1 MYSSSNPPSRS
12 LHVGVVAVVNHVR
25 RSIHVGLRKIYKGIL
40 LVVLLLLN
48 ASPNRCGNDETRIVN
63 EDTRG
68 GGGEEED
75 VRRQQ
80 RMDSDDNEFGDDD
93 TSNQRRR
100 VRRCQP
106 RIYVSLASAMAALGG
121 VLFGYDTGNNKYAR
135 ISRYRRIHESIRV
148 TDTYRL

>member
-1 MYSSSNPPSRS
+1 M
-12 LHVGVVAVVNHVR
+12 
-25 RSIHVGLRKIYKGIL
+25 
-40 LVVLLLLN
+40 LVDLLLLN